1 MNMDYSLYLVTDESV
16 PTDQLLRVVGEAV
29 EGGVTLVQLR
39 EKRSE
44 GKIFYEKALKL
55 KQFLK
60 ENYAHI
66 PLIINDRVDIALAVE
81 ADGVHIG
88 QKDIPV
94 TAVRKIV
101 PESMIV
107 GVSVS
112 NVTEAKETEKNG
124 ADYLGVGAV
133 YPTTTK
139 DNAEHLPEG
148 MLEEIAKTVTIPVVA
163 IGGLKVDNLE
173 KVRCEN
179 VHGIAVVSGIMHAE
193 NPKEAAGAY
202 RKSWGA

>member
-16 PTDQLLRVVGEAV
+16 PTNQLLRVVGEAV

-94 TAVRKIV
+94 TAVRKII

-112 NVTEAKETEKNG
+112 NVTEAKEAEKNG
-124 ADYLGVGAV
+124 ADYLGVGPV
-133 YPTTTK
+133 YWTK
-139 DNAEHLPEG
+139 TKKEKEALPEG
-148 MLEEIAKTVTIPVVA
+148 TLEEVAKSVSIPVVA
-163 IGGLKVDNLE
+163 IGGLKVHNIE
-173 KVRCEN
+173 TVRSEY
-179 VHGIAVVSGIMHAE
+179 VAGIAVVSGIMQAE
-193 NPKEAAGAY
+193 NPREAAEAY
-202 RKSWGA
+202 RKSWCD